1 MNMNQSSI
9 SKGRRIAAN
18 ILIGLGGLMLIGS
31 ACAKLAHVP
40 KVANELANFGFD
52 GNKLMM
58 IAILELACAL
68 LYLVPFTRSIGV
80 LMVSAYMG
88 GAVATHVQ
96 HDHPFIQ
103 PAIVLAILW
112 LGAWLRHPEVLWSLN
127 QMQGKSNVGHIGH
140 EVSVLGRT
148 GTRP

>member
-1 MNMNQSSI
+1 MNVNHSSI
-9 SKGRRIAAN
+9 NKGRRIAAN
-18 ILIGLGGLMLIGS
+18 LVIGLGGLMLIGS

-40 KVANELANFGFD
+40 KVANQLAAFGFD
-52 GNKLMM
+52 GNKLTM

-68 LYLVPFTRSIGV
+68 LYLLPFTRSAGV

-96 HDHPFIQ
+96 HDHSFLQ

-112 LGAWLRHPEVLWSLN
+112 FGAWLRHPEVLWSLN
-127 QMQGKSNVGHIGH
+127 QMQPKSNLGNVGHDVRI
-140 EVSVLGRT
+140 LGRT
-148 GTRP
+148 GTRS